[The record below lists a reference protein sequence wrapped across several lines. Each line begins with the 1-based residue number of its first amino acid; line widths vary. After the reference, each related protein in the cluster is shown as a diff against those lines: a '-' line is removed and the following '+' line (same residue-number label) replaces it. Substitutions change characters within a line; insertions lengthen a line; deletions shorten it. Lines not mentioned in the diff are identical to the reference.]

1 MPPRIGHHRSS
12 YPSYGLQQLLPPL
25 LTISQTGN
33 LTSSF
38 SCWPC
43 RQGDSRAFPPS
54 PSFPLSHHTSGS
66 GDPPLGPSEST
77 LTYIPNSVTVDCNCP
92 ETRPARQQRAWCPG
106 SPGCRQTP
114 RAAGRGAPSPQ
125 REAWKWKV
133 KRLEAV
139 CRRVAEEGGGKL
151 SQLGKPTASHW
162 ELQTHRL
169 PRPHPDPLSE

>member
-1 MPPRIGHHRSS
+1 MVLAARGLTAALERIWMPPRIGRHRSS

-43 RQGDSRAFPPS
+43 RPGDSRAIPPS
-54 PSFPLSHHTSGS
+54 PSFPLSHHTSRS

-77 LTYIPNSVTVDCNCP
+77 LTYIPNSATVDCNCP
-92 ETRPARQQRAWCPG
+92 ETRPARQRAWCPG

-114 RAAGRGAPSPQ
+114 RAAGGALPPREPAARGLKMES
-125 REAWKWKV
+125 
-133 KRLEAV
+133 
-139 CRRVAEEGGGKL
+139 
-151 SQLGKPTASHW
+151 
-162 ELQTHRL
+162 
-169 PRPHPDPLSE
+169 